1 MTIYSLC
8 YRINLKNGGIAMKFR
23 KKDYVIF
30 YAVLVLVFV
39 LNLMSPLKF
48 QHIISILIGAV
59 LPALILGT
67 ISNLLIRR
75 R

>member
-1 MTIYSLC
+1 
-8 YRINLKNGGIAMKFR
+8 MKFR

-30 YAVLVLVFV
+30 YALLVLVFG
-39 LNLMSPLKF
+39 LNVMSPFKF
-48 QHIISILIGAV
+48 QQVISILIGAI

>member
-1 MTIYSLC
+1 
-8 YRINLKNGGIAMKFR
+8 MKFR

-39 LNLMSPLKF
+39 LNVMSPLKF

>member
-1 MTIYSLC
+1 
-8 YRINLKNGGIAMKFR
+8 MKFR

-30 YAVLVLVFV
+30 YAVLVLVFG
-39 LNLMSPLKF
+39 LNVMSPLKF

>member
-1 MTIYSLC
+1 
-8 YRINLKNGGIAMKFR
+8 MKFR

-30 YAVLVLVFV
+30 YAVLVLVFG
-39 LNLMSPLKF
+39 LNVMSPLKF
-48 QHIISILIGAV
+48 HHIISIFIGAV

-67 ISNLLIRR
+67 ISNILIRR